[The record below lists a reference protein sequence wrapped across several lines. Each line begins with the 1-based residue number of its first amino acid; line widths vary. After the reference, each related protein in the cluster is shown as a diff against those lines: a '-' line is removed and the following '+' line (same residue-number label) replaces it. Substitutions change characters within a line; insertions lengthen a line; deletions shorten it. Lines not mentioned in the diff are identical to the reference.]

1 MKGKEL
7 TKGVETYNSIA
18 RDFKRTKSE
27 IAFTKLYHKMRPS
40 LRNYIRN
47 MVKDHDVTEDLL
59 ARTFHKI
66 YEKIDTYDETFSI
79 TTWAYT
85 IGKRECLRWIKRERN
100 PRISLSYLSEFG
112 SEVTSDDDMNRV
124 SRNGLT
130 FEEDDYKDEEEYII
144 EDNLL
149 QSQYTTAVDLIQS
162 LKPMYRDILVDIL
175 FNKMKYKDVAFKYDK
190 ELQDITL
197 KFESAKSSTEK
208 AKLRSTYNAVY
219 KKALQRVKNRV
230 RRGKSLVASELVESF
245 PSIKAAL
252 DI

>member
-1 MKGKEL
+1 MKGREKNK
-7 TKGVETYNSIA
+7 TGETYNSMA
-18 RDFKRTKSE
+18 KEFKRTKSE

-40 LRNYIRN
+40 LRNFIKN
-47 MVKDHDVTEDLL
+47 IVKDHDVTEDLL

-66 YEKIDTYDETFSI
+66 YEKIDSYDETFSI

-112 SEVTSDDDMNRV
+112 SEVTSDDDSSRV

-130 FEEDDYKDEEEYII
+130 FEEAEYKGEEEFL
-144 EDNLL
+144 EQDNLL
-149 QSQYTTAVDLIQS
+149 QTQYTTAVDMIQS

-175 FNKMKYKDVAFKYDK
+175 FNKMKYKDVAFKYDT
-190 ELQDITL
+190 ELQDIKIKYETATPDNKKKL
-197 KFESAKSSTEK
+197 KKEYED
-208 AKLRSTYNAVY
+208 VY

-230 RRGKSLVASELVESF
+230 RRGKSLVATELEEAF
-245 PSIKAAL
+245 PGMSLAM

>member
-1 MKGKEL
+1 MKGLEK
-7 TKGVETYNSIA
+7 TNTTETYNSLA
-18 RDFKRTKSE
+18 KEYKRTKSA

-40 LRNYIRN
+40 LRNFIKN
-47 MVKDHDVTEDLL
+47 IVKDHDVTEDLL
-59 ARTFHKI
+59 ARTFQKI
-66 YEKIDTYDETFSI
+66 YEKIDTYDESFAI

-112 SEVTSDDDMNRV
+112 SEVTSDDDSTRV

-130 FEEDDYKDEEEYII
+130 FEESEYKGEEEFIE

-149 QSQYTTAVDLIQS
+149 QTQYTAAVDSIQS

-175 FNKMKYKDVAFKYDK
+175 FNKMKYRDVAFKYDI
-190 ELQDITL
+190 ELQD
-197 KFESAKSSTEK
+197 
-208 AKLRSTYNAVY
+208 AKLDYDSKKLSAAKYNAVY

-230 RRGKSLVASELVESF
+230 RRGKSLVATELEEAF
-245 PSIKAAL
+245 PGMAMAM

>member
-1 MKGKEL
+1 MKGRETRKP
-7 TKGVETYNSIA
+7 TETYNSMA
-18 RDFKRTKSE
+18 KDFKRTKSE

-40 LRNYIRN
+40 LRNYIKN
-47 MVKDHDVTEDLL
+47 IVKDHDVTEDLL

-100 PRISLSYLSEFG
+100 PRISLSYLQEFG

-124 SRNGLT
+124 SKNGLT
-130 FEEDDYKDEEEYII
+130 FEEEEYKDEEEYLE

-149 QSQYTTAVDLIQS
+149 QSQYTTAVDLIQN

-175 FNKMKYKDVAFKYDK
+175 FNKMKYKDVAYKYDE
-190 ELQDITL
+190 ELQ
-197 KFESAKSSTEK
+197 K
-208 AKLRSTYNAVY
+208 AKLKFDTAKGTEKTKARKQYEVVY

-230 RRGKSLVASELVESF
+230 RRGKSLVASELVENF
-245 PSIKAAL
+245 PGIAAAL

>member
-1 MKGKEL
+1 MKGLEK
-7 TKGVETYNSIA
+7 TKNTETYNSLA
-18 RDFKRTKSE
+18 KEFKRTKSDL
-27 IAFTKLYHKMRPS
+27 AFTKLYHKMRPS
-40 LRNYIRN
+40 LRNFIKN
-47 MVKDHDVTEDLL
+47 IVKDHDVTEDLL
-59 ARTFHKI
+59 ARTFQKI
-66 YEKIDTYDETFSI
+66 YEKIDTYDESFAI

-112 SEVTSDDDMNRV
+112 SEVTSDDDSTRV

-130 FEEDDYKDEEEYII
+130 FEEAEYKGEEQFIE

-149 QSQYTTAVDLIQS
+149 QTQYTTAVDTIQS

-175 FNKMKYKDVAFKYDK
+175 FNKMKYKDVAFKYDE
-190 ELQDITL
+190 ELQDIKL
-197 KFESAKSSTEK
+197 KYESATPLTQKKLKSEYE
-208 AKLRSTYNAVY
+208 AIY

-230 RRGKSLVASELVESF
+230 RRGKSLVASELEEAF
-245 PSIKAAL
+245 PGMAMAM